1 MNPKRQPFMDNSA
14 RITQWALASLAA
26 IDFEIAGAMEVV
38 QQTPWS
44 RVTRILTTSGYIYLK
59 TTTNG
64 LALEPVIM
72 HMLDSQ
78 QHAPVPQVIALNKNL
93 NCFLMRDCG
102 QPLRKVLSQN
112 FKPQILVQALT
123 KYTHLQSAAV
133 MQVRAFLRLGLPD
146 WRLKQLPNIYNQLL
160 QREAFLRNDGLTA
173 TEIKALHRASHKFSI
188 LCTQLSEFE
197 IPETLDHC
205 DFHDNNI
212 LINSTAGVL
221 TIIDWGETVIT
232 QPFFSV
238 LTYLNNLQRYYQV
251 KEEDDVYIALREV
264 CLHSWLEIAPKAKL
278 LEAFKFA
285 QKLWPVYAALGF
297 YRLTMN
303 SRIEEFAS
311 DPRNYGRIT
320 RHLRNFLST
329 VTL

>member
-1 MNPKRQPFMDNSA
+1 MDNSA
-14 RITQWALASLAA
+14 QTTQWALGSLEAT
-26 IDFEIAGAMEVV
+26 DFEVVGAMEPV

-44 RVTRILTTSGYIYLK
+44 RVTRILTTSGYVYLK
-59 TTTNG
+59 TTTAG

-72 HMLDSQ
+72 HMLASQ
-78 QHAPVPQVIALNKNL
+78 QHAPVPQVIALNRNL
-93 NCFLMRDCG
+93 NCFLMSDCG
-102 QPLRKVLSQN
+102 QPLHNLLKQD
-112 FKPQILVQALT
+112 FKPQLLIQALI
-123 KYTHLQSAAV
+123 KYTHIQNTAV

-146 WRLKQLPNIYNQLL
+146 WRLRQLPGIYEQLL

-173 TEIKALHRASHKFSI
+173 QELKNLYRMSYKFAD
-188 LCTQLSEFE
+188 LCNKLSEYD

-212 LINSTAGVL
+212 LIDRITGSL

-238 LTYLNNLQRYYQV
+238 LTCMDNLRRHYSI
-251 KEEDDVYIALREV
+251 KEEDSVYIALREV
-264 CLHSWLEIAPKAKL
+264 CLHNWLEIAPKATL
-278 LEAFKFA
+278 LAAFKLA

-303 SRIEEFAS
+303 SRIEEFTA

-320 RHLRNFLST
+320 RHLRDFLNIGT
-329 VTL
+329 F